1 MDEEGGDGR
10 KLVVRSTCLQQ
21 DVKWLIV
28 PLISSGQDVNLVFR
42 LLSTALF

>member
-10 KLVVRSTCLQQ
+10 KLAVRSTCLQQ

-28 PLISSGQDVNLVFR
+28 PLISRAQDVNLVLR
-42 LLSTALF
+42 LLSTAPF